1 MARGVISYLWWIRTE
16 KQCERPWWGPV
27 VREREKDGL
36 KGAEEYKEPGSYLL
50 VRISGSLLTSLGDF
64 INTGESQWKDST
76 KDFYNFSLLVWFQN
90 ITFCTGRHYWALYKS
105 QQEPNLGMIVVTLT
119 RDTAGLE
126 MGSSYG
132 DEEKWEA
139 EDVKSR
145 GHKMTDWRERC
156 AGVWRKAESSM
167 TKISGLK
174 ISDWGKIMPFSL
186 MLMMGGTGEKS

>member
-1 MARGVISYLWWIRTE
+1 M
-16 KQCERPWWGPV
+16 
-27 VREREKDGL
+27 REREKDGL
-36 KGAEEYKEPGSYLL
+36 KEAEKYKESGSYLL
-50 VRISGSLLTSLGDF
+50 VRISGSLLNSLDDF

-76 KDFYNFSLLVWFQN
+76 KGLLQFFFSGVVSKYY
-90 ITFCTGRHYWALYKS
+90 IGTGRHYWALYKS
-105 QQEPNLGMIVVTLT
+105 QQEPNLGMIVVTLI

-145 GHKMTDWRERC
+145 GHKMTDWRERF

-186 MLMMGGTGEKS
+186 MLMTGGAGRKS